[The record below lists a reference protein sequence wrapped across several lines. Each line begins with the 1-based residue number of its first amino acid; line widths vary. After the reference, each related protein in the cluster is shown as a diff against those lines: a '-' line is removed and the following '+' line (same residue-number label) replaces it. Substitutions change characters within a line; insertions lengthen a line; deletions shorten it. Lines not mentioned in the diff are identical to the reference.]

1 MINVL
6 LDPLPESWES
16 ADGTVYE
23 LDMDFRI
30 GIQICLIQE
39 DPDMTDLE
47 KSAVACQLLFKS
59 AMPKEK
65 KDIEACMKF
74 FMGGWSHDKSSPHKE
89 KNRLMDFDVDQW
101 RIYAAFL
108 QQYRIDLSDEG
119 LQMHWWKFMGLLS
132 ALNECSYTR
141 VVEIRR
147 KEIKPK
153 MDKDA
158 KKALREAKTVYA
170 LEKQLTYE
178 EREFASDMDDL
189 LGVSSS
195 ERKRIEDFEKYGRG
209 D

>member
-23 LDMDFRI
+23 LDTDFRI

-59 AMPKEK
+59 SMPTEK

-74 FMGGWSHDKSSPHKE
+74 FMGGWSHDKASSHKE
-89 KNRLMDFDVDQW
+89 KNRLMDFDIDQW

-108 QQYRIDLSDEG
+108 QQYRIDLSDED
-119 LQMHWWKFMGLLS
+119 LKMHWWKFMGLLS

-158 KKALREAKTVYA
+158 KKALREAKTVYT

-195 ERKRIEDFEKYGRG
+195 ERKRIEDFEKYGG
-209 D
+209 SD

>member
-1 MINVL
+1 
-6 LDPLPESWES
+6 
-16 ADGTVYE
+16 
-23 LDMDFRI
+23 
-30 GIQICLIQE
+30 
-39 DPDMTDLE
+39 
-47 KSAVACQLLFKS
+47 
-59 AMPKEK
+59 
-65 KDIEACMKF
+65 
-74 FMGGWSHDKSSPHKE
+74 
-89 KNRLMDFDVDQW
+89 MDFDVDQW

-108 QQYRIDLSDEG
+108 QQYRIDLSDED
-119 LQMHWWKFMGLLS
+119 LRMHWWKFMGLLS